1 MKKTRCALC
10 YAVLAVCFALLLAVS
25 VGTGSA
31 ALSPHE
37 ILRILLLREGAGTA
51 AYNVLLKI
59 RLPRVL
65 AAAVMGGTLSVSG
78 FLLQT
83 FFRNPIAGPYV
94 LGVSSGA
101 KLAVG
106 AVMIFGMKLWG
117 CVPFGAVMT
126 AAFVGAMLCASF
138 VMIVSRKIHSM
149 AMLLVVGMMIGNVCS
164 AATDFFVTFA
174 KESDIANLT
183 SWSMGSFSAVS
194 WGNLRICLAV
204 IAVCLLLCL
213 LLAKPIGAYQFGEH
227 YAASMGVNVRRFRAA
242 LIGLSCL
249 LAACVTALV
258 GPISFVGIAVPYDKK
273 AARHGQTD
281 GCSAR
286 LFPAGRRILYGMRLD
301 RPNGVFANGAGHQHG
316 NGVFRRAGRYRD
328 GTQAGRRTPV
338 KPTLELDNLS
348 VGYGRR
354 VLLKDLCASILP
366 GQILTLIGPNGAGKS
381 TILKTISH
389 HLACMG
395 GVVRIGGENIE
406 RMDSCEL
413 AKRLSVVLTERVRP
427 ELMTC
432 YDVAASGRYP
442 YTGRFGMLTALDRD
456 VIAQSLALVRV
467 KELADKPF
475 ARVSDGQRQ
484 RVMIARA
491 LCQQPRVLVLDEPTS
506 FLDIRYK
513 IELSAILLHLA
524 REQGVT
530 IVMSLHEIDLAARVS
545 DLVMGIGT
553 HGVEMFGAPEAVFT
567 EENITQLYGISSGVY
582 DALSGSMELPR
593 AEGAPY
599 AFVLGG
605 MGKATTVYRRLTRE
619 GTPFATGIL
628 AENDMDI
635 PAARH
640 LAARILTT
648 APFAPPSEA
657 VLTEARQTLL
667 NCGAL
672 LIPDG
677 LEAHAWDDE
686 LICFAQEHCVEVRH
700 A

>member
-1 MKKTRCALC
+1 MRCSQSALRC
-10 YAVLAVCFALLLAVS
+10 CWRS
-25 VGTGSA
+25 VWARA
-31 ALSPHE
+31 ARHCPPHE

-65 AAAVMGGTLSVSG
+65 AAAVMGGALSVSG

-117 CVPFGAVMT
+117 RVPFGAVMT
-126 AAFVGAMLCASF
+126 AAFIGAMLCASF

-204 IAVCLLLCL
+204 IAICLLLCL

-258 GPISFVGIAVPYDKK
+258 GPISFVGIAVPYMTKK
-273 AARHGQTD
+273 LLGTANRWLFCPAVSCWAAYSVWHATGSPD
-281 GCSAR
+281 
-286 LFPAGRRILYGMRLD
+286 
-301 RPNGVFANGAGHQHG
+301 GVFANGAGHQHG
-316 NGVFRRAGRYRD
+316 NGVFRRAGRYHD

-338 KPTLELDNLS
+338 KPALELDHLS
-348 VGYGRR
+348 VGYGKRI
-354 VLLKDLCASILP
+354 LLKDLCASIPP

-389 HLACMG
+389 HLARMG
-395 GVVRIGGENIE
+395 GVVRVGGEDIE
-406 RMDSCEL
+406 RMDGHEL

-432 YDVAASGRYP
+432 YDVAASGLLSLHRTFRHVDRAGQGYHCAESR
-442 YTGRFGMLTALDRD
+442 TGPCRRNWL
-456 VIAQSLALVRV
+456 S
-467 KELADKPF
+467 KPF
-475 ARVSDGQRQ
+475 ARVSDGQRPAGDDCP
-484 RVMIARA
+484 RALPAAARA
-491 LCQQPRVLVLDEPTS
+491 GARRAD
-506 FLDIRYK
+506 FL
-513 IELSAILLHLA
+513 
-524 REQGVT
+524 
-530 IVMSLHEIDLAARVS
+530 
-545 DLVMGIGT
+545 
-553 HGVEMFGAPEAVFT
+553 FGYSVQ
-567 EENITQLYGISSGVY
+567 N
-582 DALSGSMELPR
+582 
-593 AEGAPY
+593 
-599 AFVLGG
+599 
-605 MGKATTVYRRLTRE
+605 
-619 GTPFATGIL
+619 
-628 AENDMDI
+628 
-635 PAARH
+635 
-640 LAARILTT
+640 
-648 APFAPPSEA
+648 
-657 VLTEARQTLL
+657 
-667 NCGAL
+667 
-672 LIPDG
+672 
-677 LEAHAWDDE
+677 
-686 LICFAQEHCVEVRH
+686 
-700 A
+700 

>member
-258 GPISFVGIAVPYDKK
+258 GPISFVGIAVPYMTKK
-273 AARHGQTD
+273 LLGTAKPMSVLP
-281 GCSAR
+281 GCF
-286 LFPAGRRILYGMRLD
+286 LLG
-301 RPNGVFANGAGHQHG
+301 GVFGAGHQHG
-316 NGVFRRAGRYRD
+316 NGVFRRAGRYHD

-406 RMDSCEL
+406 RMDSYEL

-467 KELADKPF
+467 EELADKPF

-657 VLTEARQTLL
+657 VLTEARQMLL

>member
-1 MKKTRCALC
+1 MK
-10 YAVLAVCFALLLAVS
+10 
-25 VGTGSA
+25 
-31 ALSPHE
+31 
-37 ILRILLLREGAGTA
+37 
-51 AYNVLLKI
+51 
-59 RLPRVL
+59 
-65 AAAVMGGTLSVSG
+65 
-78 FLLQT
+78 
-83 FFRNPIAGPYV
+83 
-94 LGVSSGA
+94 
-101 KLAVG
+101 
-106 AVMIFGMKLWG
+106 
-117 CVPFGAVMT
+117 
-126 AAFVGAMLCASF
+126 
-138 VMIVSRKIHSM
+138 
-149 AMLLVVGMMIGNVCS
+149 
-164 AATDFFVTFA
+164 
-174 KESDIANLT
+174 
-183 SWSMGSFSAVS
+183 
-194 WGNLRICLAV
+194 
-204 IAVCLLLCL
+204 
-213 LLAKPIGAYQFGEH
+213 
-227 YAASMGVNVRRFRAA
+227 
-242 LIGLSCL
+242 
-249 LAACVTALV
+249 
-258 GPISFVGIAVPYDKK
+258 
-273 AARHGQTD
+273 
-281 GCSAR
+281 
-286 LFPAGRRILYGMRLD
+286 PA
-301 RPNGVFANGAGHQHG
+301 
-316 NGVFRRAGRYRD
+316 
-328 GTQAGRRTPV
+328 
-338 KPTLELDNLS
+338 LELDNLS

-381 TILKTISH
+381 TVLKTVSH
-389 HLACMG
+389 HLARMG
-395 GVVRIGGENIE
+395 GVVRVGGEDIE
-406 RMDSCEL
+406 RMDGHEL

-442 YTGRFGMLTALDRD
+442 YTGRFGMLTAQDRD
-456 VIAQSLALVRV
+456 VIAQSLALVRA
-467 KELADKPF
+467 ETLADKPF

-513 IELSAILLHLA
+513 IELSAILLRLA

-553 HGVEMFGAPEAVFT
+553 HGVEMFGTPEAVFT
-567 EENITQLYGISSGVY
+567 EANITRLYGISSGAY
-582 DALSGSMELPR
+582 DALSGSVELPR
-593 AEGAPY
+593 AEGQPRM
-599 AFVLGG
+599 FVLGG
-605 MGKATTVYRRLTRE
+605 MGRATAVYRRLTRE

>member
-1 MKKTRCALC
+1 M
-10 YAVLAVCFALLLAVS
+10 
-25 VGTGSA
+25 
-31 ALSPHE
+31 
-37 ILRILLLREGAGTA
+37 
-51 AYNVLLKI
+51 
-59 RLPRVL
+59 
-65 AAAVMGGTLSVSG
+65 
-78 FLLQT
+78 
-83 FFRNPIAGPYV
+83 
-94 LGVSSGA
+94 
-101 KLAVG
+101 
-106 AVMIFGMKLWG
+106 
-117 CVPFGAVMT
+117 
-126 AAFVGAMLCASF
+126 
-138 VMIVSRKIHSM
+138 
-149 AMLLVVGMMIGNVCS
+149 
-164 AATDFFVTFA
+164 
-174 KESDIANLT
+174 
-183 SWSMGSFSAVS
+183 
-194 WGNLRICLAV
+194 
-204 IAVCLLLCL
+204 
-213 LLAKPIGAYQFGEH
+213 
-227 YAASMGVNVRRFRAA
+227 
-242 LIGLSCL
+242 
-249 LAACVTALV
+249 
-258 GPISFVGIAVPYDKK
+258 
-273 AARHGQTD
+273 
-281 GCSAR
+281 
-286 LFPAGRRILYGMRLD
+286 
-301 RPNGVFANGAGHQHG
+301 
-316 NGVFRRAGRYRD
+316 
-328 GTQAGRRTPV
+328 
-338 KPTLELDNLS
+338 
-348 VGYGRR
+348 
-354 VLLKDLCASILP
+354 
-366 GQILTLIGPNGAGKS
+366 
-381 TILKTISH
+381 LKTISH

-567 EENITQLYGISSGVY
+567 EENIAQLYGISSGVY
-582 DALSGSMELPR
+582 DALPDQWSFPCGRCAIRVCPRRHGEGDNRLPPPD
-593 AEGAPY
+593 A
-599 AFVLGG
+599 
-605 MGKATTVYRRLTRE
+605 E

>member
-1 MKKTRCALC
+1 VKKTRCALC

-117 CVPFGAVMT
+117 RVPFGAVMT

-194 WGNLRICLAV
+194 WKSAHLLGDDCRLPAAVPAAGEAHRRISVRRTLR
-204 IAVCLLLCL
+204 
-213 LLAKPIGAYQFGEH
+213 GEH
-227 YAASMGVNVRRFRAA
+227 GCERSPFPCGADRTFLSAGRVRDGACRSDFLCRHCRA
-242 LIGLSCL
+242 
-249 LAACVTALV
+249 V
-258 GPISFVGIAVPYDKK
+258 YDKK

-467 KELADKPF
+467 EELADKPF

-640 LAARILTT
+640 LAA
-648 APFAPPSEA
+648 PFAPPSEA

>member
-117 CVPFGAVMT
+117 RVPFGAVMT

-213 LLAKPIGAYQFGEH
+213 LLAKPIGAYQHGCERPPFPCG
-227 YAASMGVNVRRFRAA
+227 ADRTFLSAGRVRDGACRSDFLCRHCRA
-242 LIGLSCL
+242 
-249 LAACVTALV
+249 V
-258 GPISFVGIAVPYDKK
+258 YDKK

-467 KELADKPF
+467 EELADKPF

>member
-1 MKKTRCALC
+1 M
-10 YAVLAVCFALLLAVS
+10 
-25 VGTGSA
+25 
-31 ALSPHE
+31 
-37 ILRILLLREGAGTA
+37 
-51 AYNVLLKI
+51 
-59 RLPRVL
+59 
-65 AAAVMGGTLSVSG
+65 
-78 FLLQT
+78 
-83 FFRNPIAGPYV
+83 
-94 LGVSSGA
+94 
-101 KLAVG
+101 
-106 AVMIFGMKLWG
+106 
-117 CVPFGAVMT
+117 
-126 AAFVGAMLCASF
+126 
-138 VMIVSRKIHSM
+138 
-149 AMLLVVGMMIGNVCS
+149 
-164 AATDFFVTFA
+164 
-174 KESDIANLT
+174 
-183 SWSMGSFSAVS
+183 
-194 WGNLRICLAV
+194 
-204 IAVCLLLCL
+204 
-213 LLAKPIGAYQFGEH
+213 
-227 YAASMGVNVRRFRAA
+227 
-242 LIGLSCL
+242 
-249 LAACVTALV
+249 
-258 GPISFVGIAVPYDKK
+258 
-273 AARHGQTD
+273 
-281 GCSAR
+281 
-286 LFPAGRRILYGMRLD
+286 
-301 RPNGVFANGAGHQHG
+301 
-316 NGVFRRAGRYRD
+316 
-328 GTQAGRRTPV
+328 

-456 VIAQSLALVRV
+456 VIAQSL
-467 KELADKPF
+467 
-475 ARVSDGQRQ
+475 GQRQ